1 MLNIK
6 KTLTQLLNKNFYKK
20 GEAVTTSYY
29 WDVFGFVTSGGTAL
43 NIYLP
48 THKSIEFVSELSVT
62 AMTIS
67 LRNVAGTY
75 IGGNWYNVFTDSG
88 CTVSADVSNN
98 VITLMVVKTGG
109 WGVTNNT
116 PFTGRVRFNGTF
128 S

>member
-1 MLNIK
+1 MLKIK
-6 KTLTQLLNKNFYKK
+6 DALKKILTTNYYRK

-29 WDVFGFVTSGGTAL
+29 WDVFGFVTSGETAL

-48 THKSIEFVSELSVT
+48 THKSIEFVSGLSVT

-67 LRNVAGTY
+67 LRNIAGTY
-75 IGGNWYNVFTDSG
+75 IGGNWYNVFADSE
-88 CTVSADVSNN
+88 CTVSTDVSNN
-98 VITLMVVKTGG
+98 VITLMVTKTGG